1 MKSKSV
7 AVGVIAL
14 VLGAA
19 VILAAC
25 FGLKAIG
32 DNRTDDVSR
41 AAAGADY
48 SSDTTVKFT
57 VQNSLPIEVLVD
69 ATVSDESGW
78 NGTKPTDVAAFA
90 GRKIAAAANHGV
102 DLVFATARSKVPF
115 SLTFKTAEGTSLG
128 TVDIDRDY
136 LRETCTQV
144 KQGSYTV
151 NDCSQVNVWWLAP
164 ASTFNDT
171 RILGKS
177 SSCPSSGNSVN
188 LAEYTDTAGK
198 KQQVKFALSCSS
210 TTGATTGTLSQTAV
224 ATK

>member
-1 MKSKSV
+1 MKSKSA
-7 AVGVIAL
+7 AVGVLTSI
-14 VLGAA
+14 LGVA

-32 DNRTDDVSR
+32 ENRTDDVSR
-41 AAAGADY
+41 AAAGGDY
-48 SSDTTVKFT
+48 SSNTTVKFT
-57 VQNSLPIEVLVD
+57 MQNSLPIEILVD

-115 SLTFKTAEGTSLG
+115 SLSFKTAEGTDLG
-128 TVDIDRDY
+128 KVVIDRDY
-136 LRETCTQV
+136 LRETCTPV

-151 NDCSQVNVWWLAP
+151 NDCSQVNVWWFAP
-164 ASTFNDT
+164 ASTFNDS

-177 SSCPSSGNSVN
+177 SSCPSSGSSVN
-188 LAEYTDTAGK
+188 LVEYTDATGK